1 MLHRIN
7 YWQVSSGKAQCEVLT
22 ASAKWTHAKFCFS
35 RVICM
40 TRYRLLE
47 VLPWPVID
55 LKVNKRWVVIV
66 SRTDLI
72 LWLHSLGVQEPIVH
86 V

>member
-1 MLHRIN
+1 
-7 YWQVSSGKAQCEVLT
+7 
-22 ASAKWTHAKFCFS
+22 
-35 RVICM
+35 M